1 MIWNIQPFQHHPAFP
16 EVQCQHAAYQDWR
29 WRAKNKM
36 TNNITTTTP
45 WIPGTN
51 LYNTPW
57 MPGTTWHLYNMPWMP
72 GTTCPGF
79 QGQHL
84 YNMPWMPGTMDSR
97 DNITTQCQGQ
107 NTKLKIYSKTNPGC
121 QSSTTNKLNIIFMDL
136 TSLAVGNH
144 AGFDL
149 GLPLRCCQL
158 LTSGDALILQAVGV
172 PGQVVFFGVNPQS
185 S

>member
-1 MIWNIQPFQHHPAFP
+1 MHDLKHSTFP
-16 EVQCQHAAYQDWR
+16 TPSSISRSSMSTCCIPR
-29 WRAKNKM
+29 LKMGGKNKM
-36 TNNITTTTP
+36 TNNITTTSP

-51 LYNTPW
+51 
-57 MPGTTWHLYNMPWMP
+57 
-72 GTTCPGF
+72 
-79 QGQHL
+79 L

-136 TSLAVGNH
+136 TSLPVGNH

-172 PGQVVFFGVNPQS
+172 PGQVVFFGVNPHS